1 MHLERRHFLAALAA
15 MSSSNCSYA
24 APSPKM
30 RSEHLAT
37 AGETTSFLIAWTD
50 FKSRHIQQDG
60 RVVDN
65 GNGGISHSEGQGYA
79 LVLAELAGDREVFD
93 RVWRW
98 TNGNLAQPDKALF
111 IWRYDPGA
119 INPLADQNNATD
131 GDILIAWALGRAA
144 SRWQNSALETRAT
157 SIRASIARHLI
168 IDTGRLL
175 LLPAAQGFGHNDSIV
190 LNLAYYIWPALAE
203 FAEMEPHGPW
213 LKVMEDGAWILEQ
226 CRFGEHRLP
235 CDWVSYSGGKVAGPA
250 AGWESRF
257 GFEAVRIPLYLG
269 LSGLEG
275 QVRPVIGFWQSYF
288 AKGETPPAWVDVRSG
303 AVAEYGL
310 SYGAATCAAVLANA
324 EMPATTPV
332 QHDYYSGVLKCFSSL
347 LPKQT

>member
-1 MHLERRHFLAALAA
+1 
-15 MSSSNCSYA
+15 
-24 APSPKM
+24 
-30 RSEHLAT
+30 
-37 AGETTSFLIAWTD
+37 
-50 FKSRHIQQDG
+50 
-60 RVVDN
+60 
-65 GNGGISHSEGQGYA
+65 
-79 LVLAELAGDREVFD
+79 
-93 RVWRW
+93 
-98 TNGNLAQPDKALF
+98 
-111 IWRYDPGA
+111 
-119 INPLADQNNATD
+119 
-131 GDILIAWALGRAA
+131 
-144 SRWQNSALETRAT
+144 
-157 SIRASIARHLI
+157 
-168 IDTGRLL
+168 
-175 LLPAAQGFGHNDSIV
+175 
-190 LNLAYYIWPALAE
+190 
-203 FAEMEPHGPW
+203 MEPHGPW